1 MKKLFLLFVPILL
14 GLTACNNNL
23 TAEQAE
29 EAVLQGE
36 RDRIPLVLQM
46 IPFVDDLTVDSM
58 KLIVREEPMSG
69 FLYTTW
75 KIKEVSTPI
84 IVPVDSIQLTRQ
96 NGYVEWLSRWD
107 VAAKSYLFKSI
118 GF

>member
-14 GLTACNNNL
+14 GLTACDSKL

-75 KIKEVSTPI
+75 KMKKESAQI
-84 IVPVDSIQLTRQ
+84 IVPVDSIRLTQQ
-96 NGYVEWLSRWD
+96 NGYVEWISHWD
-107 VAAKSYLFKSI
+107 VAAKSYLFKNL
-118 GF
+118 